1 MTKTLTVNDPKG
13 GKLNVSVLG
22 TFINSMPNVSSAN
35 FLYTYNLNQLDYL
48 HSQFLYSVS

>member
-22 TFINSMPNVSSAN
+22 TFRIPD
-35 FLYTYNLNQLDYL
+35 LNNILCIQ
-48 HSQFLYSVS
+48 